1 MRTIVVGGGVVILAI
16 AALMFNMGNGLGI
29 APGDNIND
37 GEGVPSAEQP
47 VEVTVR
53 DSEYVMAGQ
62 PRTLSEV
69 LTAIN
74 ELAEGEQ
81 KKTVRLV
88 VEGDATAEPR
98 TALESALKSQ
108 GVAYTVDSSG
118 SLARE
123 PLKITVRGSEYF
135 IDGESKSLDEVLAAA
150 EKTPADM
157 TTRVQVLLD
166 GTAERGKEA
175 ELMDALKAKQISYA
189 EQELPFE

>member
-1 MRTIVVGGGVVILAI
+1 MRTVVVGGGVVILAI

-29 APGDNIND
+29 APGNNIND
-37 GEGVPSAEQP
+37 GEVEQSATQP

-69 LTAIN
+69 LEAIN
-74 ELAEGEQ
+74 ELGEGEQ

-88 VEGDATAEPR
+88 VEGDSAAEPR

-108 GVAYTVDSSG
+108 GVSYTVDSSG

-123 PLKITVRGSEYF
+123 PLKITIRGSEYF
-135 IDGESKSLDEVLAAA
+135 INGESKSLDEAIAAA

-157 TTRVQVLLD
+157 TTRVQVLLH

-175 ELMDALKAKQISYA
+175 ELMDALKEKQISYA